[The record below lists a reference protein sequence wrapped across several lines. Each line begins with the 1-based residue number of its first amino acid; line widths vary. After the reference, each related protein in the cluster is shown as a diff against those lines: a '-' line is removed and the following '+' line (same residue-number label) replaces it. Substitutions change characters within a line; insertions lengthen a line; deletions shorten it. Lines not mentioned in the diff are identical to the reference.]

1 MTQTPSRT
9 HRMHNLQLTED
20 QDMIVDTVR
29 KFIADE
35 VAPKAQEL
43 DEHRTF
49 AREHFDGL
57 AGLGVFGLCVG
68 EAAGG
73 VGMGLLPFVAALEA
87 VGAHSGSLARLWIGQ
102 AQAAAALEAAGSDA
116 GSAALGDVVGGALAV
131 FVGPE
136 HGLVSA
142 AGALKGMARLV
153 PGGEAG
159 RFIVAASDAGAPV
172 LLLVDAAACKRTP
185 LRALGLQS
193 AACVAVDFTG
203 ATATVLAIGAAAAA
217 AIAKAQL
224 VGWVGVAAAAVGGGF
239 GAIAAAKKHA
249 GERIAFNKPLLA
261 QEAVQRKLV
270 ECRRAVDGARQLAW
284 HAARLCDLGQDGTEA
299 AISARVAAVD
309 AMVAAADE
317 AIQIHGGFGYTVEYH
332 VERHYRDGKVFEV
345 LDGGGEA
352 LRNRLAA
359 LQLA

>member
-1 MTQTPSRT
+1 
-9 HRMHNLQLTED
+9 MHNLQLTED
-20 QDMIVDTVR
+20 QAMIVDTVR
-29 KFIADE
+29 KFVADE

-116 GSAALGDVVGGALAV
+116 GSAALGDAVGGALAV

-136 HGLVSA
+136 HGLVFA

-159 RFIVAASDAGAPV
+159 RFVVAASDAGAPV

-203 ATATVLAIGAAAAA
+203 ATATVLATGAAAAS

-249 GERIAFNKPLLA
+249 GERIAFNTPLLA

-284 HAARLCDLGQDGTEA
+284 HAARLCDIGQDAAEA